1 MQNLKAGHAGT
12 ASSGLNHN
20 GLSLEPEKKKGKFRT
35 RAAKRWAEP
44 GLVRVKLV
52 VGRSHLTLPP
62 SPLCDGEFSKPG
74 PTSGDAS
81 EEGSTIGTD
90 LVELTC
96 LWQAAASK
104 PKAQ

>member
-1 MQNLKAGHAGT
+1 M
-12 ASSGLNHN
+12 
-20 GLSLEPEKKKGKFRT
+20 
-35 RAAKRWAEP
+35 AKRWAEP

-52 VGRSHLTLPP
+52 VGGSHLTLPP
-62 SPLCDGEFSKPG
+62 SPLWDGEFSKPG